1 MRHSIRQLFLSLIL
15 SVLGSVIILFLI
27 SYFGVEPL
35 KDILK
40 DMVLEVGLVFAI
52 LISCLLYV
60 HNTLSKI
67 IASRNFEE
75 FEYEGESIP
84 SGPREEG
91 TVKWFNATKG
101 FGFITRDD
109 GEDVFVHYRSIR
121 GRNRYLLRDGAT
133 VSYVLGQSGKGPQ
146 AEDVD
151 LVE

>member
-1 MRHSIRQLFLSLIL
+1 MRRSMRQLFLSLVL
-15 SVLGSVIILFLI
+15 SFIGSFVLLFLMPSFGIRTSEGADLEAGILFSI
-27 SYFGVEPL
+27 VIFS
-35 KDILK
+35 
-40 DMVLEVGLVFAI
+40 
-52 LISCLLYV
+52 LLYG
-60 HNTLSKI
+60 HNALSTI
-67 IASRNFEE
+67 ISNRNFEDYD
-75 FEYEGESIP
+75 YEDEDESIP

>member
-1 MRHSIRQLFLSLIL
+1 MRHSIRQLVLSFIL
-15 SVLGSVIILFLI
+15 SILGSLIILFLMP
-27 SYFGVEPL
+27 YFGVEPL
-35 KDILK
+35 PDL
-40 DMVLEVGLVFAI
+40 MLEAGLIFGI
-52 LISCLLYV
+52 FIFGLLYV
-60 HNTLSKI
+60 HNALSKI
-67 IASRNFEE
+67 IANRNFEE

>member
-15 SVLGSVIILFLI
+15 SVLGSIIILFLMP
-27 SYFGVEPL
+27 YLGVEPL
-35 KDILK
+35 KD
-40 DMVLEVGLVFAI
+40 MVLEAGLVFAI

>member
-1 MRHSIRQLFLSLIL
+1 MRHSIRQLVLSLIL
-15 SVLGSVIILFLI
+15 SVLGSLIILFLI
-27 SYFGVEPL
+27 PHFGVEL
-35 KDILK
+35 LD
-40 DMVLEVGLVFAI
+40 DLELRAGLVFAI

-60 HNTLSKI
+60 HNALSKI
-67 IASRNFEE
+67 IANRNFEE

>member
-15 SVLGSVIILFLI
+15 SVLGSVIILFLMP
-27 SYFGVEPL
+27 YLGVQPL
-35 KDILK
+35 EV
-40 DMVLEVGLVFAI
+40 MVLETGLVFAI

-60 HNTLSKI
+60 HNKLSKI

>member
-1 MRHSIRQLFLSLIL
+1 MRQSLRQLFLSTVL
-15 SVLGSVIILFLI
+15 SVTGSFALMLLLAVIGMKPSEGSDLQAGALLFSVILVLF
-27 SYFGVEPL
+27 YG
-35 KDILK
+35 
-40 DMVLEVGLVFAI
+40 
-52 LISCLLYV
+52 
-60 HNTLSKI
+60 HNSLSKML
-67 IASRNFEE
+67 ANRHFED
-75 FEYEGESIP
+75 FSFESIF

-101 FGFITRDD
+101 FGFITRDDD

>member
-27 SYFGVEPL
+27 PYFGVEPL
-35 KDILK
+35 KD
-40 DMVLEVGLVFAI
+40 MVLEAGLVFAI

-109 GEDVFVHYRSIR
+109 GEDVVVHYRSIR